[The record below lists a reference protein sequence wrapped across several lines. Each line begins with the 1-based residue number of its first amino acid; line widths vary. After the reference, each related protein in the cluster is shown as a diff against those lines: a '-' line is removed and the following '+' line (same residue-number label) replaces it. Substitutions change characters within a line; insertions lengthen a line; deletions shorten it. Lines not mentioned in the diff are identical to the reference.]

1 MINREDILY
10 ITKETKRIQNFFESG
25 NFEKVIKKT
34 KILLKKDPSQTIFY
48 NLIGLSYKQLN
59 NLELAEK
66 TFKSGLKVKPN
77 DPSILVNLG
86 ATYRLQEKYNEAK
99 SALEHALELNKE
111 NFNALVN
118 YANVLKDLNQN
129 TQAIDYY
136 NKALAINNKN
146 QALLTN
152 LAGSYQMIGDFIKS
166 KEILRNLHKE
176 YPQNVLADQMY
187 SSIHKYDD
195 DQTHQKEM
203 LEKLN
208 KENISSNDKMVLC
221 FSIAKSFS
229 DQKNSELS
237 SKYFIMAN
245 DLKFDTIKNFDF
257 DEQTKYLT
265 SPKHIFKDFIF
276 EKNTSSKKPELIFI
290 VGLPRSGTTLTH
302 QIISSHSEIFGAG
315 ESPILK
321 NVFVKKFENDDFIK
335 KIVDLDKNQNE
346 FKENLRVDLLSR
358 FKQYNN
364 NLIILDKAPLNLV
377 WLGFINILFP
387 TAKII
392 HCKRNL
398 KDTALSIYKNTFEG
412 WALPWSYNQEYL
424 VKFIDLYKE
433 LMAFWHMKMP
443 GYIYDCHYEKLVN
456 DPIEETKKLIN
467 FCNLT
472 WDENCLDHT
481 KNKTGIKTVS
491 IEQARNPIH
500 KKSVNLNENYLK
512 YLDFLNKISE

>member
-1 MINREDILY
+1 MITREDILF
-10 ITKETKRIQNFFESG
+10 ITKETKKLQNFFENG
-25 NFEKVIKKT
+25 YYEKVINKT
-34 KILLKKDPSQTIFY
+34 KILLKKFPNQPILY

-59 NLELAEK
+59 KFELAEK
-66 TFKSGLKVKPN
+66 TFKSGLEVIPN
-77 DPSILVNLG
+77 NTSILVNLG
-86 ATYRLQEKYNEAK
+86 ATYRLQEKFNEAK
-99 SALEHALELNKE
+99 KTLEQVLETDQK

-129 TQAIDYY
+129 LKAIDYY
-136 NKALAINNKN
+136 NKALTINNKN
-146 QALLTN
+146 QTLKIN
-152 LAGSYQMIGDFIKS
+152 LASSYQMIGDFEKS
-166 KEILRNLHKE
+166 KEILRNIHSE
-176 YPQNVLADQMY
+176 FPQNVLADQMF
-187 SSIHKYDD
+187 SSIHKYDN

-208 KENISSNDKMVLC
+208 RENITPNDKMILY

-229 DQKNSELS
+229 DQKNPEMS
-237 SKYFIMAN
+237 SKYFIKAN
-245 DLKFDTIKNFDF
+245 DLKFSLIKNFDF
-257 DEQTKYLT
+257 EKQTKYLT
-265 SPKHIFKDFIF
+265 NPKHIFKDFVF
-276 EKNTSSKKPELIFI
+276 DQNTSTKKPELIFI

-302 QIISSHSEIFGAG
+302 QIISSHSQIFGAG

-335 KIVDLDKNQNE
+335 NMISLDNNQNE
-346 FKENLRVDLLSR
+346 FKENLKIELLDL
-358 FKQYNN
+358 FKQYDN

-377 WLGFINILFP
+377 WLGFIHILFP

-424 VKFIDLYKE
+424 VKFINLYKE
-433 LMAFWHMKMP
+433 LMAFWHSKMP

-456 DPIEETKKLIN
+456 DPTEETKKLIK
-467 FCNLT
+467 FCNLE
-472 WDENCLDHT
+472 WEENCLDHT

-491 IEQARNPIH
+491 IEQARNPIYN
-500 KKSVNLNENYLK
+500 KSVNLSESYLK

>member
-1 MINREDILY
+1 MITREDILF
-10 ITKETKRIQNFFESG
+10 ITKETKKLQNFFEKG
-25 NFEKVIKKT
+25 DFEKVIKKA
-34 KILLKKDPSQTIFY
+34 KILLRKYSTQPILY

-66 TFKSGLKVKPN
+66 TFRSGLEAIPN
-77 DPSILVNLG
+77 NSSILVNLG
-86 ATYRLQEKYNEAK
+86 AAYRLQEKFNEAK
-99 SALEHALELNKE
+99 QTLEQVLQSDQN

-129 TQAIDYY
+129 AEAIDYY
-136 NKALAINNKN
+136 NKALTINNRN
-146 QALLTN
+146 QFVQIN
-152 LAGSYQMIGDFIKS
+152 LASSYQMIGDFEKS
-166 KEILRNLHKE
+166 KKILRNIHKE
-176 YPQNVLADQMY
+176 FPQNVNADKLY

-195 DQTHQKEM
+195 DQTHQQEM

-208 KENISSNDKMVLC
+208 KENISPNDKMVLC

-229 DQKNSELS
+229 DQSNPEMS

-245 DLKFDTIKNFDF
+245 DLKFASIKNFVF
-257 DEQTKYLT
+257 EKQTIYLT
-265 SPKHIFKDFIF
+265 KSKHIFKNFKF
-276 EKNTSSKKPELIFI
+276 ENNTSSKKPELIFI

-302 QIISSHSEIFGAG
+302 QIISSHSEVFGAG

-321 NVFVKKFENDDFIK
+321 NIFVKKFENDDFIK
-335 KIVDLDKNQNE
+335 KMVNSDNNHNE
-346 FKENLRVDLLSR
+346 FKENLRAELLNM
-358 FKQYNN
+358 FKQYHN
-364 NLIILDKAPLNLV
+364 NLIILDKAPLNLC

-398 KDTALSIYKNTFEG
+398 KDTALSIYRNTYEG

-433 LMAFWHMKMP
+433 LMIFWHTKMP

-456 DPIEETKKLIN
+456 DPVEETKKLIQ
-467 FCNLT
+467 FCNLE

-481 KNKTGIKTVS
+481 KNKTGIRTVS
-491 IEQARNPIH
+491 IEQARNPIY
-500 KKSVNLNENYLK
+500 KKSVNLSKNYLK

>member
-1 MINREDILY
+1 MITREDIFF
-10 ITKETKRIQNFFESG
+10 ITKETKKLQISFEKG
-25 NFEKVIKKT
+25 DFEKVIKKA
-34 KILLKKDPSQTIFY
+34 KILLKKYSTQPILY
-48 NLIGLSYKQLN
+48 NLIGLSYKQLD

-66 TFKSGLKVKPN
+66 TFKSGLEAITN
-77 DPSILVNLG
+77 NSSILVNLG
-86 ATYRLQEKYNEAK
+86 ATYRLQEKFNEAK
-99 SALEHALELNKE
+99 KTLEHVLELDQN

-129 TQAIDYY
+129 SEAIDYY

-146 QALLTN
+146 QFVQIN
-152 LAGSYQMIGDFIKS
+152 LASSYQMIGDFEKS
-166 KEILRNLHKE
+166 KKILRNLNNE
-176 YPQNVLADQMY
+176 FPQNVYVDQLY
-187 SSIHKYDD
+187 SSIHKYDN

-208 KENISSNDKMVLC
+208 KENISPNDKMILC

-229 DQKNSELS
+229 DQKNPEMS

-245 DLKFDTIKNFDF
+245 DLKFASIKNFDF
-257 DEQTKYLT
+257 EKQTIYLT
-265 SPKHIFKDFIF
+265 SQKHIFKNFTF

-302 QIISSHSEIFGAG
+302 QIISSHSEVFGAG

-321 NVFVKKFENDDFIK
+321 NIFVKRFENEDFIK
-335 KIVDLDKNQNE
+335 KMVNFDNSQNE
-346 FKENLRVDLLSR
+346 FKENLRVELLNMFR
-358 FKQYNN
+358 QYHN
-364 NLIILDKAPLNLV
+364 NLIILDKAPLNLC
-377 WLGFINILFP
+377 WLGFIHILFP

-398 KDTALSIYKNTFEG
+398 KDTALSIYKNTYDG
-412 WALPWSYNQEYL
+412 WALPWSYDQGYL

-433 LMAFWHMKMP
+433 LMAFWHSKMP

-456 DPIEETKKLIN
+456 DPVEETKKLIQ
-467 FCNLT
+467 FCNLE

-481 KNKTGIKTVS
+481 KNKTGIRTVS
-491 IEQARNPIH
+491 IAQARNPIY
-500 KKSVNLNENYLK
+500 KKSVNLSESYLK